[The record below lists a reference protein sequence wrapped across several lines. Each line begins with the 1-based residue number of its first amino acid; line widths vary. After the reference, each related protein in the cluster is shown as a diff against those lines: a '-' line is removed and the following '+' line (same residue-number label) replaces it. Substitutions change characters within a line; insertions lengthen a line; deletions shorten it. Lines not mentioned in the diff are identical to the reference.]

1 MKKIDS
7 LFLKQLYAVFVLNLL
22 VLFIIALQYIKF
34 LENIDGFFLKPY
46 LIVTATSHFF
56 LIGALPLLFSL
67 LIYFTTLSK
76 IVTKTINIILSVFI
90 LIVVKLDA
98 TIFEQFRYHIS
109 PIVLKLVF
117 GKRASD
123 IFQFSFTNIVL
134 ALLFIV
140 GLVLLQL
147 FFYFLSNKKVNQN
160 SNLRLKPT
168 LVLFTLF
175 VLLSNV
181 IYAWSDANY
190 FRPVTQFKNVF
201 PLYYPLTADSLMMKL
216 NLVDEEKIRRN
227 EKMAI
232 DSEAKNIKYPLNAIT
247 AKKSNTQKNILYI
260 VIDSWRKDFMSEQIT
275 PNIYKFS
282 KNCQLF
288 QNHSSGSNMTTGGIF
303 TIFYG
308 IPATYYDTFTG
319 QQIAPVF
326 ISELQKQNYEMLI
339 FSSSNL
345 ENPPFNRNV
354 FANVPNLELFTTGE
368 TPSERDSEINKK
380 WLSNIEKTDNKKPF
394 FGFLFYDS
402 AHGFDYPKNYK
413 LPFSPSL
420 SEVNFLDL
428 NDDYNPKQLI
438 NRYKNSLH
446 FVDSLVGEV
455 LLNLD
460 KKGVLKNTIVVI
472 TSDHGQE
479 FNDNKK
485 GYWQHG
491 GNFSDYQIGVP
502 MLVFD
507 ASKAPKIQSQQ
518 TLHYDIV
525 PTMMKNYLGIK
536 NNFIDYSFGQD
547 LYQPCHREGFIC
559 GYNQR
564 FAIIEKNQIINIY
577 PSGLFDAT
585 DKKLNALDDSKIN
598 YDRVSTEL
606 KNMNRFY
613 KK

>member
-34 LENIDGFFLKPY
+34 LENIDGFFLKPF

-326 ISELQKQNYEMLI
+326 ISELQRQNYEMLI

>member
-34 LENIDGFFLKPY
+34 LENIDGFFLKPF

-67 LIYFTTLSK
+67 LIYFTTQSK
-76 IVTKTINIILSVFI
+76 IVTKAINIILSVFI
-90 LIVVKLDA
+90 LVVVKLDA

-134 ALLFIV
+134 ALLFV
-140 GLVLLQL
+140 TGLFLLQFL
-147 FFYFLSNKKVNQN
+147 FYFLSNKKVNQDT
-160 SNLRLKPT
+160 NLRVKST
-168 LVLFTLF
+168 LLLFTLF
-175 VLLSNV
+175 MLFSNI

-201 PLYYPLTADSLMMKL
+201 PLFYPLTADSLMLKL

-227 EKMAI
+227 EKMDI
-232 DSEAKNIKYPLNAIT
+232 DNEAKNIKYPL
-247 AKKSNTQKNILYI
+247 KSIISENSNLNKNILYI
-260 VIDSWRKDFMSEQIT
+260 VIDSWRNDFMSEQIT
-275 PNIYKFS
+275 PNIFKFS
-282 KNCQLF
+282 KNCQVY
-288 QNHSSGSNMTTGGIF
+288 QNHLSGSNMTTGGIF

-319 QQIAPVF
+319 QQIAPVL
-326 ISELQKQNYEMLI
+326 INELQKQNYEMLI
-339 FSSSNL
+339 YSSSNL

-354 FANVPNLELFTTGE
+354 FANVKNLELFTNGE
-368 TPSERDSEINKK
+368 TPSERDNEINKK
-380 WLSNIEKTDNKKPF
+380 WLSHIEKQDGKKPF

-402 AHGFDYPKNYK
+402 AHGFDYPNNYK
-413 LPFSPSL
+413 LPFNPSL

-428 NDDYNPKQLI
+428 TGDYDPRLLI

-455 LLNLD
+455 LSNLE
-460 KKGVLKNTIVVI
+460 KKRILKNTILVI

-491 GNFSDYQIGVP
+491 GNFSNYQIGVP
-502 MLVFD
+502 MMIFD
-507 ASKAPKIQSQQ
+507 ATKTPQIHHQQ
-518 TLHYDIV
+518 TLHYDIA
-525 PTMMKNYLGIK
+525 PTIMKNYLGVK
-536 NNFIDYSFGQD
+536 NNSVDYSFGQD
-547 LYQPCHREGFIC
+547 LFQPSKRDGFIC

-564 FAIIEKNQIINIY
+564 FAIIEKDQIINIY

-585 DKKLNALDDSKIN
+585 DKKLNALNDDKIN
-598 YDRVSTEL
+598 YDRVSKEL

>member
-518 TLHYDIV
+518 TLHYDIA
-525 PTMMKNYLGIK
+525 PTMMKNYLGIE

>member
-518 TLHYDIV
+518 TLHYDIA
-525 PTMMKNYLGIK
+525 PTMMKNYLGIE

-613 KK
+613 K